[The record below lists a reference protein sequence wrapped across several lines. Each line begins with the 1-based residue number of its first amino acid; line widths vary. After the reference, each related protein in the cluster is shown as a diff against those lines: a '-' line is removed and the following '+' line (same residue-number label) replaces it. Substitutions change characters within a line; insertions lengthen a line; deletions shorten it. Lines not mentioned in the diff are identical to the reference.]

1 MAAPNMPIRL
11 SVHTGTQDGK
21 HPQLPKGS
29 QPTPPITPTIS
40 HGRSSPGVDT
50 PSRSISPVPFSG
62 GQLHDAVPSD
72 HQNVTAPHKFSDEL
86 EFHYDSKGR
95 KLEFG
100 RGVWSVVYMASSRAP
115 SIPAA
120 LSPPSSPASG
130 SRVVAV
136 KMPGRRDAPP
146 VLDAEALALTRLSM
160 VAGCADH
167 IVPFHGYIADSHAI
181 VMGAVP
187 LALSAYIEEKA
198 SAAKKHMSTSTMFD
212 PVQGMAEWH
221 GLAKKLVA
229 GLDWLHNGA
238 RMVHGDIKPNNFLL
252 RPLPI
257 ANDLDSDEFPFE
269 PLFADFSSAHPIGD
283 CTSATEGTALTALTP
298 PFTAPELLSISALKS
313 PDVVPTPASDVF
325 SLAVTLLAA
334 ATGDLLL
341 YPGTSSMQRLAMARE
356 GHQVIDFAR
365 SSQSGTRIPRKGIVE
380 QIVKPAIAKD
390 PSQRID
396 PADWLGL
403 VVNTSFPYW
412 MI

>member
-29 QPTPPITPTIS
+29 QPTPPITPTIGHDS
-40 HGRSSPGVDT
+40 SSPGADT
-50 PSRSISPVPFSG
+50 PSRSVSPVSFSG
-62 GQLHDAVPSD
+62 GHLHDILPSD
-72 HQNVTAPHKFSDEL
+72 LQTVTAPRKFSDDL
-86 EFHYDSKGR
+86 EFQYDSKGR
-95 KLEFG
+95 KFEFG
-100 RGVWSVVYMASSRAP
+100 RGVWSVVYMASSRA
-115 SIPAA
+115 SSTPAA
-120 LSPPSSPASG
+120 LSPPGSPASG

-146 VLDAEALALTRLSM
+146 VLDTEALALTRLSM
-160 VAGCADH
+160 VPGCENH

-187 LALSAYIEEKA
+187 LALSTYIEEKA
-198 SAAKKHMSTSTMFD
+198 SAAKKHISTSTMFD

-229 GLDWLHNGA
+229 GLAWLHKGA
-238 RMVHGDIKPNNFLL
+238 QMVHGDIKPYNFLL
-252 RPLPI
+252 RPRPI
-257 ANDLDSDEFPFE
+257 ANDSDSDEFPFE

-283 CTSATEGTALTALTP
+283 CDSATKGTALTALTP

-341 YPGTSSMQRLAMARE
+341 YPGTNSMQRLAMARE

-365 SSQSGTRIPRKGIVE
+365 SGQSGARIPRKGIVE
-380 QIVKPAIAKD
+380 RIIKPAIAKD
-390 PSQRID
+390 PPQRID

-403 VVNTSFPYW
+403 VVNT
-412 MI
+412 MT